1 MDNKQLLEALEA
13 IIEAVDQSGAV
24 LVPSIVESV
33 KVLGPEN
40 PDFAARLIGAA
51 DGLALSFRL
60 LNALAAQVAEKGEE
74 ECDESFVNTATIH

>member
-1 MDNKQLLEALEA
+1 MNNKQLLEALEA
-13 IIEAVDQSGAV
+13 IIAAIDESGSV

-51 DGLALSFRL
+51 DGLALSFKL
-60 LNALAAQVAEKGEE
+60 LNALATQVAEQGEE
-74 ECDESFVNTATIH
+74 LTDESFVETATIH